1 MPLNAKNKIYILIA
15 AFIVVCGILFG
26 YGFSIFQKA
35 SDSIALRIYDKA
47 KEFKALEAEQRSYE
61 AGKIDLAKLE
71 KMEFKPSDLFSQDTR
86 LVKEIKELESMAD
99 ENNLELTV
107 SISGTS
113 LETKKVKESN
123 SNIFLF
129 PYSMNLSGKYSDLI
143 KFMQS
148 VEHAPFVTYVDNLS
162 ITSIGENTVRAI
174 FNASFYIKK

>member
-1 MPLNAKNKIYILIA
+1 MPFNSKNKIYILIA
-15 AFIVVCGILFG
+15 AFILACGLLFG

-35 SDSIALRIYDKA
+35 TDSIALRIYEKA
-47 KEFKALEAEQRSYE
+47 KEYKALEAEQRSYE

-86 LVKEIKELESMAD
+86 LVKEIKGLEAMAD
-99 ENNLELTV
+99 ENNLELIV

-129 PYSMNLSGKYSDLI
+129 PYSMSLSGKYSDLI
-143 KFMQS
+143 KFMQEI
-148 VEHAPFVTYVDNLS
+148 EHAPFVTYVDNIS
-162 ITSIGENTVRAI
+162 ISAIGENSVRAI
-174 FNASFYIKK
+174 LNASFYIKK